1 MFDQLG
7 TFEHLVLLVLAL
19 VAGGA
24 LLMALLGSTAMG
36 PEDDSGTPFMGCGG
50 LLLLLALVLA
60 LVVVL

>member
-36 PEDDSGTPFMGCGG
+36 PEDDSGTAFVGCGG
-50 LLLLLALVLA
+50 LLFLLALVLA
-60 LVVVL
+60 LVVVF